1 MPDVFLTAS
10 WPSPLPDATLMAKN
24 RFPVWRLI
32 QSELEAEIRSGLIGP
47 GDQLPSENDL
57 AERFAVNRHTVRT
70 ALANLAMVGMVRAR
84 RGRGVFVE
92 DRPPE
97 YRINRDSKWSE
108 IERQMNA
115 APSARVIDASGR
127 AASSSVGGLL
137 GLTEGTPL
145 LLVESVRGA
154 APALL
159 IYSYHVL
166 EHVRFAG
173 IDAAV
178 RRTGSFTEA
187 LAEFGVDQFFRTS
200 TWIDCRMP
208 RPREAEALAIP
219 LDAPVLVMMYV
230 DSDAEGRPLLYGNAV
245 IPSGSLIL
253 RIDTL

>member
-1 MPDVFLTAS
+1 
-10 WPSPLPDATLMAKN
+10 MAKN

-70 ALANLAMVGMVRAR
+70 ALANLAILGLVRAR

-97 YRINRDSKWSE
+97 YRITRDSKWSE

-115 APSARVIDASGR
+115 APSGR
-127 AASSSVGGLL
+127 LL
-137 GLTEGTPL
+137 GASERPATSAIAGMLALGENVPIL
-145 LLVESVRGA
+145 MVETVRGA
-154 APALL
+154 APSLI
-159 IYSYHVL
+159 IYSYHIF
-166 EHVRFAG
+166 ERDRFLG
-173 IDAAV
+173 IDQAV
-178 RRTGSFTEA
+178 ARTGSFTDA
-187 LAEFGVDQFFRTS
+187 LAEYGVGSFFRAS

-245 IPSGSLIL
+245 IPSGSLVL

>member
-1 MPDVFLTAS
+1 
-10 WPSPLPDATLMAKN
+10 MAKN

-70 ALANLAMVGMVRAR
+70 ALANLAMLGLVRAR

-97 YRINRDSKWSE
+97 YRITRDSKWSE
-108 IERQMNA
+108 IERQMNTG
-115 APSARVIDASGR
+115 PSGQLLG
-127 AASSSVGGLL
+127 SSERLATSAIAGLL
-137 GLTEGTPL
+137 GVAVATPIVM
-145 LLVESVRGA
+145 VETVRGA
-154 APALL
+154 SPSLL
-159 IYSYHVL
+159 IYSYHVF
-166 EHVRFAG
+166 ERDRFAG

-178 RRTGSFTEA
+178 SRTGSFTDA
-187 LAEFGVDQFFRTS
+187 LAEFGVDAFFRAS

-208 RPREAEALAIP
+208 RPREAEALSIP

-230 DSDAEGRPLLYGNAV
+230 DSDAAGRPLLYGNAV
-245 IPSGSLIL
+245 IPSGSLVV